1 MVNIVTNMIVKDE
14 IYSIIFRMYS
24 EVLYEDITKFSEI
37 VKDQRI
43 LNRYL
48 SGGLHSFNI
57 KIEFMFDVKYRSQ
70 FPYKKE
76 FIDFVD

>member
-37 VKDQRI
+37 VKD
-43 LNRYL
+43 
-48 SGGLHSFNI
+48 
-57 KIEFMFDVKYRSQ
+57 
-70 FPYKKE
+70 
-76 FIDFVD
+76 